1 MRTCGSSCPFPQAP
15 AATAPPHA
23 RATGF
28 GDDRG
33 HFTST
38 TPPSEH
44 IKCLPPISVRI
55 FLHLF
60 CTMNQHLSRALI
72 NANSLKNWGRIHA
85 LSGLP
90 LWLCSEGSVCSAGAA
105 EDVGSIPG
113 LGRSHGRGHGNP
125 LQYSCLQNPMDRGAW
140 WATVRRVA
148 KSYTHL
154 K

>member
-15 AATAPPHA
+15 AGTVPPHA

-44 IKCLPPISVRI
+44 IKCLPLINVRI

-60 CTMNQHLSRALI
+60 CTMNQHLPRALI

-90 LWLCSEGSVCSAGAA
+90 CGSAVKDLSAVQELLKTLVRSPGWEDPMEEGMATHSSILAWRIPWTEEPGGLWFIGSQT
-105 EDVGSIPG
+105 
-113 LGRSHGRGHGNP
+113 R
-125 LQYSCLQNPMDRGAW
+125 
-140 WATVRRVA
+140 T
-148 KSYTHL
+148 
-154 K
+154 